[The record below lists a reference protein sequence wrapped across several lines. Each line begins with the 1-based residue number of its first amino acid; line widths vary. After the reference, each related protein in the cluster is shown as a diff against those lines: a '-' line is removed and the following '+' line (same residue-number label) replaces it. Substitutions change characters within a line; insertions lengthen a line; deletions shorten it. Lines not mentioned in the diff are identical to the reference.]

1 MRFVLI
7 FIALLL
13 IIVLSYSDGEN
24 MSYSEID
31 KKTKLHEL
39 STVKKT
45 IAVIGG
51 KGGVGKS
58 TVTSMLAVTMQ
69 RRGLNTAILDADIT
83 GASVPHAFGL
93 KGTLDGTSEGV
104 FPMFSKFGIQIVSMN
119 LLLSS
124 PTDPVVWRGAALS
137 SYVRS
142 FRSKIIWTDVD
153 VMFIDM
159 PPGTGEVPLTVLSE
173 FPIDGI
179 VVVITPQK
187 LACDV
192 AEKAVKMAK
201 SLNIPI
207 LGLVENQSYFICSD
221 CKKKLFPYGESSAEE
236 FAEKFAVPL
245 FTRIPVNRD
254 IALWEDRGLI
264 ELFEGDYLDL
274 FCDGLEKLW

>member
-1 MRFVLI
+1 MRKRQKTLKKRTSTSHKASRGSRLVGVTGLEPAASWSRTKRTTKLCHTPFRYCISILYPFCRFGKCFSLLLKFFLFCSLYIRKNLLLLRRIFFFMRFVLI

-104 FPMFSKFGIQIVSMN
+104 FPMFS
-119 LLLSS
+119 
-124 PTDPVVWRGAALS
+124 P
-137 SYVRS
+137 
-142 FRSKIIWTDVD
+142 
-153 VMFIDM
+153 
-159 PPGTGEVPLTVLSE
+159 
-173 FPIDGI
+173 
-179 VVVITPQK
+179 
-187 LACDV
+187 
-192 AEKAVKMAK
+192 
-201 SLNIPI
+201 
-207 LGLVENQSYFICSD
+207 
-221 CKKKLFPYGESSAEE
+221 
-236 FAEKFAVPL
+236 
-245 FTRIPVNRD
+245 
-254 IALWEDRGLI
+254 
-264 ELFEGDYLDL
+264 
-274 FCDGLEKLW
+274 